1 MDEERR
7 LPNPLR
13 LLNDFTTA
21 IGELDRFL
29 KTLDGRI
36 TEVDSSFKQIDK
48 ELLPGLPPTPP
59 LPSRQTTGR
68 SYEGQTELSY
78 CVECC
83 VKHSQTAKVLMREGL
98 QRAEADTPSSPGV
111 QEKVRG
117 VVEELV
123 GFEDNSDTVENERVI
138 ALNTMARALRKYIYT
153 TGAEIGRASITELRR
168 VKSMIDQLVEATY
181 LVRRGEEACVG
192 CTVEEI
198 CGGNLECVEFLT
210 EAAEK
215 AGSPEEFEEFI
226 EEARRRYARNQGGNR

>member
-1 MDEERR
+1 MEEERR

-13 LLNDFTTA
+13 ALNGLTTA

-29 KTLDGRI
+29 KALDGRI
-36 TEVDSSFKQIDK
+36 TDVDRTFKQIDK
-48 ELLPGLPPTPP
+48 ELSNPRLPQTTP
-59 LPSRQTTGR
+59 LPSRKPTGR

-83 VKHSQTAKVLMREGL
+83 IKHSQTAKVLAREAL
-98 QRAEADTPSSPGV
+98 QRAEADMPSSPGV

-117 VVEELV
+117 VVEELA
-123 GFEDNSDTVENERVI
+123 GFEDDSDTVENEKVV

-153 TGAEIGRASITELRR
+153 TGAEIGRASITDLRR
-168 VKSMIDQLVEATY
+168 MKSMVDQLVEATY
-181 LVRRGEEACVG
+181 LVRKGEETCVG

-210 EAAEK
+210 EAAKK
-215 AGSPEEFEEFI
+215 ARSPKEFEEFM
-226 EEARRRYARNQGGNR
+226 EEARRRYVSKG